1 MDYTTLILIS
11 IAIYTLVIIGL
22 LLNVF
27 IVTNNFIWWQK
38 GHTLQTVDI
47 IVTSLGAVRIILL
60 ILWLFDAEIANLVK
74 DSFEYLAIS
83 TLSLEFC
90 SLWWG
95 TVLCVFYCVKITNYS
110 NRLFLRLKM
119 KISRLVPWLLLTSM
133 MVSVLSSLP
142 CVWFVYSVRHMN
154 STHFINGI
162 SDGNITLEINYTNII
177 IINFGGSF
185 IPFLIFGAAISLLIV
200 SLLKHTRNM
209 NSKDVGFTKPQIVAH
224 IMALIN
230 MSSFLFLYVLF
241 FTGLIL
247 MPLTC
252 QLQNPLYNYLYN
264 ISYVSY
270 PSLHSVMLIVSN
282 RNLKR
287 SILAVLCCVRKIDL
301 H

>member
-1 MDYTTLILIS
+1 M
-11 IAIYTLVIIGL
+11 VIGL
-22 LLNVF
+22 LLNAF

-60 ILWLFDAEIANLVK
+60 ILWLLNSEILNQVK
-74 DSFEYLAIS
+74 NILEYFAIAA
-83 TLSLEFC
+83 LSVEFC

-119 KISRLVPWLLLTSM
+119 NISRLVPWLLLSSM
-133 MVSVLSSLP
+133 MVSVLSSLTSG
-142 CVWFVYSVRHMN
+142 WFMFSVRHMN
-154 STHFINGI
+154 STHFINGTN
-162 SDGNITLEINYTNII
+162 DGNITLDINCFNLI

-185 IPFLIFGAAISLLIV
+185 IPFLILGAAISLLIV

-209 NSKDVGFTKPQIVAH
+209 SSKDSGFKKPQLVAH

-230 MSSFLFLYVLF
+230 MSSFLFFYVLC
-241 FTGLIL
+241 FTGIIL
-247 MPLTC
+247 TPLTF
-252 QLQNPLYNYLYN
+252 QLRNPLYNYLCN

-287 SILAVLCCVRKIDL
+287 SILAICLGSVVT
-301 H
+301 